1 MLSKRPLN
9 KHSSVAKTTGA
20 PLPSSLYVFAN
31 SLTESEADYK
41 KETRKERLSGSSP
54 LSGGAGEIESFAGPR
69 RLKSGIEYRS
79 LFF

>member
-1 MLSKRPLN
+1 MAVFVL
-9 KHSSVAKTTGA
+9 
-20 PLPSSLYVFAN
+20 SSLYVFAN

-41 KETRKERLSGSSP
+41 KETRKERLFGSSP